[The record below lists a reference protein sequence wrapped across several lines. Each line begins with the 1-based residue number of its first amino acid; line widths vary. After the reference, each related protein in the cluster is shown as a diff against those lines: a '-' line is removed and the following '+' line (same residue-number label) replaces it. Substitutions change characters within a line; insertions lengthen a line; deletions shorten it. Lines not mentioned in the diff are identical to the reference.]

1 VQLGIRF
8 ARFYAPDEEAPGRK
22 VAMTLTTRRVAFL
35 CPVLLIA
42 FTAGAQVK
50 KRTKPQAAAVE
61 STTGAKV
68 LWRDPDSIAGRNL
81 LYGPGGAE
89 HVPHGQFT
97 FVEEDLDGTNPKFV
111 VRDAD
116 GVKWKVKMGLE
127 ARPETAASRLLW
139 SVGYF
144 ANEDYFVADL
154 KVDNM
159 PDHLHR
165 GQSYVSLGGI
175 VHDVRLKRDIKGEK
189 KVGQWAWEE
198 NPFSGTRELNGL
210 RVMMALMNSWDL
222 KDENNAIYDRK
233 PEAEGSR
240 AERIYMVSD
249 LGASFGAPSLTF
261 PLGHSKGDLDTYRGS
276 KFIDQATPQYFDFA
290 TPAGTSLVVQVFK
303 PKDAHMRR
311 RLEWIGKDI
320 PREDVR
326 WIGRLLAQLTP
337 EQIGDAFRAADY
349 PFDKINGFVA
359 VIVSRIEA
367 IDSL

>member
-1 VQLGIRF
+1 
-8 ARFYAPDEEAPGRK
+8 
-22 VAMTLTTRRVAFL
+22 
-35 CPVLLIA
+35 
-42 FTAGAQVK
+42 
-50 KRTKPQAAAVE
+50 
-61 STTGAKV
+61 
-68 LWRDPDSIAGRNL
+68 

-89 HVPHGQFT
+89 HLPRGKFT

-111 VRDAD
+111 ARDSD

-154 KVDNM
+154 QVDNI
-159 PDHLHR
+159 PEHLHR
-165 GQSYVSLGGI
+165 GQNYVSAGGI
-175 VHDVRLKRDIKGEK
+175 VHDVRLKRDNKGEK
-189 KVGQWAWEE
+189 KIGQWTWEE

-222 KDENNAIYDRK
+222 KDENNAIYEKK

-249 LGASFGAPSLTF
+249 LGASFGAPGLTF
-261 PLGHSKGDLDTYRGS
+261 PLGRSKGDLDTYRGS
-276 KFIDQATPQYFDFA
+276 KFIDQATPQYFGFA

-320 PREDVR
+320 PREDVK

-359 VIVSRIEA
+359 VVVSRIEA